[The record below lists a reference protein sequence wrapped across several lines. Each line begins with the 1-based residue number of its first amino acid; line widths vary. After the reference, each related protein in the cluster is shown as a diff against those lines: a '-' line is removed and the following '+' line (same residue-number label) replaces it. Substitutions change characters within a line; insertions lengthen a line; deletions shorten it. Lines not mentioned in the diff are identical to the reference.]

1 MLGRFP
7 QQDPLEIDGEILR
20 FAALQLGND
29 ADVIRD
35 YAERRQTVS
44 EHQRQIREY
53 LSLQPFDARAA
64 DQYTYAHAAICARAM
79 WPDNETERDYLNFS
93 TVSDTVAEIVVQAQ
107 GRPISIGVSG
117 AWGTG
122 KSSMIRLIQASLS
135 HRASGLED
143 TEFVFVQFNAWLYQ
157 GYDDARA
164 ALMEVIASR
173 LETAARE
180 QDKPTDKAKALLKRI
195 NWFRA
200 AKLVGG
206 STVAMSLGLPP
217 IGLLGELF
225 GVGRRALDH
234 GIDGQLLDDGTAALS
249 RAGQAA
255 SALLHPEGEASSPP
269 KEIQALRDEFEQT
282 LDELGFTLVVLV
294 DDLDRCLPETTI
306 STLEAIRLFLFLKN
320 AAFVIAA
327 DIDVV
332 KLAVRR
338 HFDGTVGERDDLLV
352 TNYFDKL
359 IQVPIRVPPLGIQ
372 EVRAYMMLLF
382 VEDSSLSEDAK
393 ERIRARVCEQLR
405 HTWQGHR
412 VDHAFINTLGEDLPP
427 ELTPRF
433 DTADRL
439 APVMTS
445 TSGVDGNP
453 RLIKRFLN
461 ALSIR
466 MAIARSQGVGVD
478 EAVLAKLLIL
488 ERHGA
493 PKAFHELTRRVGASP
508 AGKPDFLAEWETEA
522 LASAEPSVD
531 DQFDNPFFKEW
542 LALPPA
548 LADIDLRGALYV
560 SREHV
565 PPITP
570 EDRLSSDAVDLL
582 TALVQ
587 HPRVAAS
594 LKDRLSAVSATDR
607 RVIMD
612 RLLDLARKEQLW
624 GVPDILDACLA
635 LAEVDS
641 AQADRLAGFLTEL
654 PPGQIR
660 TNIVPKIRDQP
671 WAMGVF
677 NIWYE
682 QAVSPQVKAAITRQ
696 RNNGNFNV

>member
-1 MLGRFP
+1 
-7 QQDPLEIDGEILR
+7 
-20 FAALQLGND
+20 
-29 ADVIRD
+29 
-35 YAERRQTVS
+35 
-44 EHQRQIREY
+44 
-53 LSLQPFDARAA
+53 
-64 DQYTYAHAAICARAM
+64 M
-79 WPDNETERDYLNFS
+79 WTDNETERDYLNFS
-93 TVSDTVAEIVVQAQ
+93 SVSDTVAEIVVQAQ
-107 GRPISIGVSG
+107 GRPISIGLSG

-135 HRASGLED
+135 RRAIGPGD
-143 TEFVFVQFNAWLYQ
+143 TQFVFVEFNAWLYQ

-173 LETAARE
+173 LEAAARE

-200 AKLVGG
+200 AKLVTG

-217 IGLLGELF
+217 TGLVGELW
-225 GVGRRALDH
+225 GLGRRAFVGD
-234 GIDGQLLDDGTAALS
+234 IDSGLLDEGTGALS
-249 RAGQAA
+249 RLGTETSQ
-255 SALLHPEGEASSPP
+255 LLQPESEPSSPP
-269 KEIQALRDEFEQT
+269 KEIQALRDAFEQT
-282 LDELGFTLVVLV
+282 LDDIGVTLVVLV

-338 HFDGTVGERDDLLV
+338 HFVGAAGEHDDLLV

-359 IQVPIRVPPLGIQ
+359 IQVPIRVPPLGTQ

-382 VEDSSLSEDAK
+382 VEDSSLSDDVK
-393 ERIRARVCEQLR
+393 ERIRVRICEQLR
-405 HTWQGHR
+405 RTWQGHR
-412 VDHAFINTLGEDLPP
+412 VDQAFINTLEENLPP
-427 ELTPRF
+427 ELTSRF

-439 APVMTS
+439 APMMAS
-445 TSGVDGNP
+445 ASGVVGNP

-488 ERHGA
+488 ERHGG
-493 PKAFHELTRRVGASP
+493 PKAFPELTRRVGAS
-508 AGKPDFLAEWETEA
+508 ATGKPEFLAVWETDA
-522 LASAEPSVD
+522 LAGVEASVD
-531 DQFDNPFFKEW
+531 DHFDDPFFKEW

-570 EDRLSSDAVDLL
+570 EDRLSSEGSEILM
-582 TALVQ
+582 ALVQ
-587 HPRVAAS
+587 RPRMAAT
-594 LKDRLSAVSATDR
+594 LRDRLRHLPAGDKT
-607 RVIMD
+607 IMMD
-612 RLLDLARKEQLW
+612 RLLDLARKEQRW

-641 AQADRLAGFLTEL
+641 AQGDRLAGFLTEL
-654 PPGQIR
+654 PPGQIQ
-660 TNIVPKIRDQP
+660 TNIVPKIRDQS
-671 WAMGVF
+671 WAPGVF
-677 NIWYE
+677 GKWYE

-696 RNNGNFNV
+696 RKNGNLNV